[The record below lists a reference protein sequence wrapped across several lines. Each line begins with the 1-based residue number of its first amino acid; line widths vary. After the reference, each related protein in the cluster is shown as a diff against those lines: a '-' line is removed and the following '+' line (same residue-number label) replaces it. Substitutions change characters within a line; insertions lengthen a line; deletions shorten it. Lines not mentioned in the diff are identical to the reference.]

1 MGATILRAETL
12 NLPEMFANKFS
23 GKKVEL
29 VEDGD
34 TVTIKPVR
42 CVIDEA
48 RGMLKGSTFGTHTI
62 LEQKRLEK
70 ELEYGGCLCHKSY
83 VAE

>member
-1 MGATILRAETL
+1 MVATILRAEAL
-12 NLPEMFANKFS
+12 NLPEMFAIKFS

-34 TVTIKPVR
+34 TVTIKPIR

-48 RGMLKGSTFGTHTI
+48 RGMLKGSSFGTEEF
-62 LEQKRLEK
+62 LKQKRMDK
-70 ELEYGGCLCHKSY
+70 ALEYG
-83 VAE
+83 E